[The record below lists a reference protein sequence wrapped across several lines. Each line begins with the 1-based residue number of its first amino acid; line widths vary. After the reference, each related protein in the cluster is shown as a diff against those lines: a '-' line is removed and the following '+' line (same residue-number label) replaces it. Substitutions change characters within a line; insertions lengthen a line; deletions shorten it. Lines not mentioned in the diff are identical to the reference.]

1 MLFVPFYTIVFPLL
15 GYHLQPVQAV
25 QIGLFTEIFG
35 FLSSATAFWRRG
47 LIDFKIAGFALFF
60 AIPTAIVGGY
70 LANRLPGSWL
80 LLIIGVALVSFAF
93 LLLHEARASKE
104 AETKTLDR
112 PMRAIQFPVKQH
124 RDRHGRVYTYRMQN
138 DLLRATAT
146 FFGGL
151 FQGLVGF
158 AAGEVSTA
166 EQVVR
171 GVPVRLAVGN
181 AHFIIAGAS
190 LAAAATHIAVVASE
204 KGTIP
209 WNILAASVP
218 AVLIG
223 GQIAGF
229 IAGRLPQHVL
239 QMVMARFLIFIGVIS
254 LYRAMLGLGW
264 HLPPWLLLMTLL
276 AFLASIVLYL
286 AGEGNLIASGVS
298 ALAAASV
305 ARIRS
310 RGCGS
315 SCCRKED
322 EEGLP

>member
-1 MLFVPFYTIVFPLL
+1 VLFVPFYTIVFPLL

-60 AIPTAIVGGY
+60 AIPTAILGGY
-70 LANRLPGSWL
+70 LANRLPGSLL
-80 LLIIGVALVSFAF
+80 LLIISVALVSFAL

-104 AETKTLDR
+104 AATKTLDR

-124 RDRHGRVYTYRMQN
+124 RDRDGQVYTYRMQN

-190 LAAAATHIAVVASE
+190 LAAAATHIAVIASE
-204 KGTIP
+204 KATIP

-229 IAGRLPQHVL
+229 IAGRLPQHIL

-264 HLPPWLLLMTLL
+264 HLPPWILLVALL
-276 AFLASIVLYL
+276 ALLASIVLYL
-286 AGEGNLIASGVS
+286 AQEGNLIGDLVKVYTATS
-298 ALAAASV
+298 AT
-305 ARIRS
+305 RISSRS
-310 RGCGS
+310 CKS
-315 SCCRKED
+315 SCCTKKED
-322 EEGLP
+322 

>member
-1 MLFVPFYTIVFPLL
+1 VLFVPFYTIVFPLL

-47 LIDFKIAGFALFF
+47 LIDFSIAGFALFF
-60 AIPTAIVGGY
+60 AIPTAILGGY

-80 LLIIGVALVSFAF
+80 LLIIGVALVGFAS
-93 LLLHEARASKE
+93 LLLHEAKTAKGAE
-104 AETKTLDR
+104 AKTLDQQ
-112 PMRAIQFPVKQH
+112 MRAMQFPVKQH
-124 RDRHGRVYTYRMQN
+124 RDRHGRIYSYRMQN

-190 LAAAATHIAVVASE
+190 LAAAATHIAVIANE
-204 KGTIP
+204 KATIP

-229 IAGRLPQHVL
+229 VAGRLPQNIL
-239 QMVMARFLIFIGVIS
+239 QMVMARFLIFIGIIS

-264 HLPPWLLLMTLL
+264 HLPPWILLVALL

-286 AGEGNLIASGVS
+286 AQESKLIGIFVRVRAAGSAS
-298 ALAAASV
+298 
-305 ARIRS
+305 RIRS
-310 RGCGS
+310 SICRG
-315 SCCRKED
+315 SCCRKKED
-322 EEGLP
+322 